1 MFRQTYN
8 RTHNQK
14 SKRSCTETLHAAQH
28 DHKEMLNN
36 SFCAVKQLGFQFVD
50 FVLKADVGAS
60 QVLEYLNIVK
70 YSTITAFGAHEYLPA
85 SA

>member
-1 MFRQTYN
+1 M
-8 RTHNQK
+8 
-14 SKRSCTETLHAAQH
+14 
-28 DHKEMLNN
+28 
-36 SFCAVKQLGFQFVD
+36 KQLGFQFVD

-85 SA
+85 SAQPTI

>member
-1 MFRQTYN
+1 M
-8 RTHNQK
+8 
-14 SKRSCTETLHAAQH
+14 
-28 DHKEMLNN
+28 
-36 SFCAVKQLGFQFVD
+36 KQLGFQFVD

-60 QVLEYLNIVK
+60 QVLEYLPVNIVK